1 MKKLLTSIFLLSSMS
16 CFTFLNA
23 QSIQTGIEFYEEGN
37 YERALRIFENLN
49 SPEAN
54 LFAGKSYFGLNNF
67 IKAKYYLNQI
77 NETDSDVYNEAKYTE
92 ALTDFQLKNY
102 PAALDAAFELN
113 ETILSSSLSRD
124 VYKFYEQLIHFL
136 SLEQRLEA
144 FRESKYDKIR
154 FDLMEY
160 TMGKVDLSSAR
171 AILKAYKNSVMDQ
184 PSSQLRDIEQMVGD
198 SVSYQQRY
206 NPGQY
211 AEAPE
216 GMTYNIG
223 VVLPQFD
230 SNSPQYEISQH
241 IYFGIQLAVEN
252 FNSENTDRKVFI
264 SYQNSES
271 ESESISGIVSEL
283 MWIHNTDA
291 IIGPLFS
298 EVAMELSEYAEL
310 YRIPMLTPLANSDE
324 INLNRNYTFQL
335 NPTFGMQGT
344 RMAQYAIQNLGY
356 DTLAVIAEKG
366 SFGEPSAI
374 AFRDEVRRLGG
385 EVVRYIVDDFAVE
398 GYDISEYVQYFDP
411 EVDTLFNYN
420 IDAVYAPFTGNIAET
435 LINTLLTNI
444 EAIGSDMTLLGSEEW
459 ESLNTRLNQ
468 LTDNPVYYTKTRSSD
483 LNSQPAEEF
492 KNAFRLRFET
502 APNEF
507 AFIGYDAA
515 SVILETL
522 LNVQNPIY
530 LREGL
535 KEIRNYSG
543 LSMEISFEGQ
553 HINQEVGVYRIQN

>member
-1 MKKLLTSIFLLSSMS
+1 
-16 CFTFLNA
+16 
-23 QSIQTGIEFYEEGN
+23 
-37 YERALRIFENLN
+37 
-49 SPEAN
+49 
-54 LFAGKSYFGLNNF
+54 
-67 IKAKYYLNQI
+67 
-77 NETDSDVYNEAKYTE
+77 
-92 ALTDFQLKNY
+92 
-102 PAALDAAFELN
+102 
-113 ETILSSSLSRD
+113 
-124 VYKFYEQLIHFL
+124 
-136 SLEQRLEA
+136 
-144 FRESKYDKIR
+144 
-154 FDLMEY
+154 
-160 TMGKVDLSSAR
+160 MGKVDLSSAR